1 MLRSSADLKGMTLH
15 ATDGELGKV
24 EEFYFDD
31 ATWTLRYFVVRTGG
45 WLSGRSVLLSPP
57 VVASADWDTGELVV
71 NLTKQQ
77 VADSPDV
84 STEQPVSRLA
94 EIEYLKYYEQPPY
107 WMLGADVGGAAV
119 ALDAAMRAAAADAE
133 AAGQAPPSHLR
144 SSREVLGYDIAA
156 ADGQIGH
163 LDGVLLDEDSWEIRY
178 LVVDT
183 TNWWP
188 GGEVVI
194 SPKWVERV
202 SWGGRHVKV
211 GLSRAA
217 IKSSPAYD
225 RGRPVDAD
233 YEKKLADHY
242 DRS

>member
-1 MLRSSADLKGMTLH
+1 MLRSSSDIKGLTIH

-57 VVASADWDTGELVV
+57 VVQSADWNKGELVV
-71 NLTKQQ
+71 KLTMQQ

-84 STEQPVSRLA
+84 STDQPVSRLE
-94 EIEYLKYYEQPPY
+94 EIAYLKYYEQPPY
-107 WMLGADVGGAAV
+107 WMLGADVGGASV

-133 AAGQAPPSHLR
+133 RAGTPPPCHLR
-144 SSREVLGYDIAA
+144 SSREVAGYDIAA
-156 ADGQIGH
+156 SDGLIGH
-163 LDGVLLDEDSWEIRY
+163 LDGFLLDDGTWEIRY
-178 LVVDT
+178 VVVDT

-188 GGEVVI
+188 GGQVVI

-202 SWGGRHVKV
+202 SWGSRHVKV
-211 GLSRAA
+211 GLTCEA
-217 IKSSPAYD
+217 IKSSPPYD
-225 RGRPVDAD
+225 RGNPLDAD
-233 YEKKLADHY
+233 YEARLAQHY